1 MARDEHVAYVGLGSN
16 LGNRAGHLARAL
28 ELLRAAPGVRVGA
41 VSALYETP
49 PWGYTRQPA
58 FLNAVARLATPLGPR
73 QLLLALKSIERQVG
87 REETFRWGPRVV
99 DLDLLLYDDLRLRR
113 RGLEVPHPGML
124 ERAFVLVPLRDVY
137 PDFRSPDGVS
147 LDGLISRVGTAGV
160 RRLADGLR
168 RC

>member
-28 ELLRAAPGVRVGA
+28 ELLRGAPGIRVEA
-41 VSALYETP
+41 ISALYETP

-58 FLNAVARLATPLGPR
+58 FLNAVARLATDLGPR
-73 QLLLALKSIERQVG
+73 QLLLAFKSVEQQVG

-99 DLDLLLYDDLRLRR
+99 DLDLLLYDGLRLRR

-137 PDFRSPDGVS
+137 PDFRSPDGVP
-147 LDGLISRVGTAGV
+147 LDGLISRVGTSGI
-160 RRLADGLR
+160 RRLADGVW